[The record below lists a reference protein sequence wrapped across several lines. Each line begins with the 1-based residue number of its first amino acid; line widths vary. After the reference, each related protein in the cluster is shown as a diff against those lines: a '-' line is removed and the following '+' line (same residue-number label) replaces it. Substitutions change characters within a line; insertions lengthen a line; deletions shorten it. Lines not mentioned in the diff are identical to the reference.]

1 MTYSSIKLGTAGTV
15 ICPIA
20 TDRRYNRRAIA
31 SRSVEGLKGPAAGSS
46 TRLFYTTKPGFHQRS
61 RLAPAADA
69 ITQRMSSNG
78 HRITHVSDTAR
89 WTALH
94 RATESAR
101 PDALFSDPLA
111 ERLAGEHGRAIVAN
125 APRAQ
130 RSGWW
135 LVARTKLIDE
145 AIAEA
150 IAAGCDR
157 VLNLAAGLDT
167 RPYRL
172 DLPPNLIWI
181 EADLPPLLAEKSELL
196 ADQTPRCRLTRTAVD
211 LIDPVAR
218 GAFLDEALDGASKA
232 LVLTEGLLMYL
243 EDRDVVGLSEA
254 IKRPEVA
261 WWMVN
266 FTGPQLKK
274 TMNSRIAGMRQNAPF
289 KFAPENG
296 VAFFEE
302 LGWRTLEVQ
311 SLLAAAHRFRR
322 LPILRRPAAW
332 LPQPDPRHPGGRP
345 FAAVAL
351 LTH

>member
-1 MTYSSIKLGTAGTV
+1 
-15 ICPIA
+15 
-20 TDRRYNRRAIA
+20 
-31 SRSVEGLKGPAAGSS
+31 
-46 TRLFYTTKPGFHQRS
+46 
-61 RLAPAADA
+61 
-69 ITQRMSSNG
+69 MSSNG
-78 HRITHVSDTAR
+78 HSITHVSDTAR

-111 ERLAGEHGRAIVAN
+111 ERLAGQHGRAIVAN
-125 APRAQ
+125 VPRRN

-135 LVARTKLIDE
+135 LVARTKLIDD

-150 IAAGCDR
+150 IADGCDR

-172 DLPPNLIWI
+172 DLPPDLLWI
-181 EADLPPLLAEKSELL
+181 EADLPQLLAEKTELL
-196 ADQTPRCRLTRTAVD
+196 ADQKPVCRLTRKAVD

-218 GAFLDEALDGASKA
+218 RAFFNEALDGASKA

-243 EDRDVVGLSEA
+243 EDRDVVALSEA

-266 FTGPQLKK
+266 FTGPELKK
-274 TMNSRIAGMRQNAPF
+274 TMNDRIAGIRQNAPF

-296 VAFFEE
+296 IAFFEQ
-302 LGWRTLEVQ
+302 LGWRTLKVE
-311 SLLAAAHRFRR
+311 SLLVAAHRFRR
-322 LPILRRPAAW
+322 LPILMRPAAW
-332 LPQPDPRHPGGRP
+332 LPQPDPRHPRGRP
-345 FAAVAL
+345 FSVVAL

>member
-1 MTYSSIKLGTAGTV
+1 
-15 ICPIA
+15 
-20 TDRRYNRRAIA
+20 
-31 SRSVEGLKGPAAGSS
+31 
-46 TRLFYTTKPGFHQRS
+46 
-61 RLAPAADA
+61 
-69 ITQRMSSNG
+69 MSSNG
-78 HRITHVSDTAR
+78 HSITHVSDTAR

-111 ERLAGEHGRAIVAN
+111 ERLAGQHGRAIVAN
-125 APRAQ
+125 VPRRN

-135 LVARTKLIDE
+135 LVARTKLIDD

-150 IAAGCDR
+150 IADGCDR

-172 DLPPNLIWI
+172 DLPPDLLWI
-181 EADLPPLLAEKSELL
+181 EADLPQLLAEKTELL
-196 ADQTPRCRLTRTAVD
+196 ADQKPVCRLTRKAVD

-218 GAFLDEALDGASKA
+218 RAFFNEALDGASKA

-243 EDRDVVGLSEA
+243 EDRDVVALSEA

-266 FTGPQLKK
+266 FTGPELKK
-274 TMNSRIAGMRQNAPF
+274 TMNDRIAGIRQNAPF

-296 VAFFEE
+296 IAFFEQ
-302 LGWRTLEVQ
+302 LGWRTLEVE
-311 SLLAAAHRFRR
+311 SLLVAAHRFRR
-322 LPILRRPAAW
+322 LPILMRPAAW
-332 LPQPDPRHPGGRP
+332 LPQPDPRHPRGRP
-345 FAAVAL
+345 FSVVAL